1 MTKIIIGRSSDHKL
15 ALALSERLHRRT
27 KFAPTFR
34 VSALRLSGSGRLELN
49 TKPFRDLP
57 ARLRAFRHAVL
68 ETAWTIEHYPMV
80 IVRHQRFCPS

>member
-49 TKPFRDLP
+49 TKPFRAYPPDR
-57 ARLRAFRHAVL
+57 ARSDMRYSKPHGQSN
-68 ETAWTIEHYPMV
+68 TI
-80 IVRHQRFCPS
+80 RW